1 MTDAAPAAGGNKV
14 VGAESAPAISAVL
27 IVSALQDTYGLLVQ
41 HEGWWELTPNIFT
54 LAGFALFFGLRRLN
68 TAAGSPLDVETA
80 ALFVAS
86 HPSDDKAEVAA
97 DLRRMAQ
104 PWRRRRAGP
113 ASWLLPAL
121 CIAVL
126 AATFLY
132 AVIHAAG
139 QIQP

>member
-14 VGAESAPAISAVL
+14 VGSESAPVISAVM
-27 IVSALQDTYGLLVQ
+27 IVSALHDLWGLFVEHWQ
-41 HEGWWELTPNIFT
+41 WWKLSDNIFL